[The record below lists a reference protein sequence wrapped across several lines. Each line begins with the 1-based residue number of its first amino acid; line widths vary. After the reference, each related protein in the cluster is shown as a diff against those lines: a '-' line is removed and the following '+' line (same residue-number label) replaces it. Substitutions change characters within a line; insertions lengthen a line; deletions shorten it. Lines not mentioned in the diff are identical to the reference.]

1 MEGEIDSYLIRQGIT
16 VKDAM
21 KQLDASHRK
30 VLFLVD
36 DCNILLGSLTDGDV
50 RRWILAEGAL
60 NEDVSKICNKRTF
73 KVEEGFDFDIV
84 KTQILKEKYSAVPIV
99 NQKGTIS
106 SILFW
111 DEIFG
116 EAEPRRE
123 YKPIDVEVII
133 MAGGQGTRLEPFTK
147 ILPKSLIPI
156 GDKTIIELI
165 IDKFLAYKIDHFFI
179 SVNHKAKIIKSY
191 FEELAPE
198 YSIEYIEEDKPLG
211 TIGAISVLKNQF
223 KKPVLITNCDIIID
237 INYADFLEFHQKNKY
252 DISLVASVMHHRIP
266 YGICEIGSGGTLT
279 DFKEKPEFSFLAST
293 GMYLINPDLIQLIPD
308 NTFYHI
314 THLMQHVRDNG
325 GKVGVFPISEKSWL
339 DTGEWHEYKKTL
351 EKLRIS
357 YPI

>member
-1 MEGEIDSYLIRQGIT
+1 MKGEIDSYLIKQGIT

-21 KQLDASHRK
+21 RQLDASHRK

-36 DCNILLGSLTDGDV
+36 DQNILLGSLTDGDV
-50 RRWILAEGAL
+50 RRWILSEGGL
-60 NEDVSKICNKRTF
+60 NEDVIRICNKKTF
-73 KVEEGFDFDIV
+73 SVEEGFDFDIV
-84 KTQILKEKYSAVPIV
+84 KTQILKEKFSAVPVV
-99 NQKGTIS
+99 NHYGKIS
-106 SILFW
+106 NILFW
-111 DEIFG
+111 DEIFD
-116 EAEPRRE
+116 ESEPRRE
-123 YKPIDVEVII
+123 FKHIDVEVII

-147 ILPKSLIPI
+147 VLPKSLIPI

-165 IDKFLAYKIDHFFI
+165 IEKFLAFKVDHFYI

-198 YSIEYIEEDKPLG
+198 YSVEYIEESKPLG
-211 TIGAISVLKNQF
+211 TIGALSVLKGRF

-237 INYADFLEFHQKNKY
+237 VNYSDFLEFHVKNKY
-252 DISLVASVMHHRIP
+252 EISLVASVMHHKIP
-266 YGICEIGSGGTLT
+266 YGICEIESGGTMT

-293 GMYLINPDLIQLIPD
+293 GMYLINPELIQLIPD
-308 NTFYHI
+308 NTFYHV
-314 THLMQHVRDNG
+314 THLMQKVRDNG

-357 YPI
+357 YPL